1 MPLRVGAPLPTLTRE
16 SMVMTL
22 LVAAAAIG
30 GANQGDMALH
40 PEHISVALPR
50 APRLEINDRR
60 GRWGQRAAQR
70 ASPPLV
76 LELPPACAPLL
87 LLRCG
92 QQDGPAPQFH
102 KEDIRTRWRSA
113 LGCLPTLRCPPG
125 NRSRLARGRD
135 TSARPVSRG
144 DRGADVSCK
153 RSRPSSPRV
162 APPRFVFP

>member
-70 ASPPLV
+70 ASPLLE
-76 LELPPACAPLL
+76 LELPSACAPHLL
-87 LLRCG
+87 CCG
-92 QQDGPAPQFH
+92 QQGGPAPPFH

-113 LGCLPTLRCPPG
+113 LGCRLPTLRCRPG
-125 NRSRLARGRD
+125 NHSRLARGRD